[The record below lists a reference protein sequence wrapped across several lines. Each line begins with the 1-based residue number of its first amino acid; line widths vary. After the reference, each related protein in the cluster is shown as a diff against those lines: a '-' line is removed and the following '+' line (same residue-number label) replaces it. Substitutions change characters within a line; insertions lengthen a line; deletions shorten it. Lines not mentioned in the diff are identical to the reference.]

1 MADWKYGLEMTTRHS
16 NFTYFATLMLG
27 FSAPEAMAQA
37 VDPVVRVEFTDS
49 TLAGLAPTKR
59 VAITNVIISF
69 QASVGAKKEAGSGM
83 FSDKSESTS
92 TLGLAD
98 MDAEMEDAIAAEAYR
113 HLKEDLI
120 AAGYE
125 VVPEAEI
132 AADASYREI
141 ISKAG
146 FVNHSKSANAMGDA
160 ILVSPAGL
168 TPYMPYTMEGS
179 AFQSGVKSYL
189 GWGAGWGKPATP
201 GGYSLM
207 TAATYWKLP
216 GLEVQMAKSLNA
228 HVVKAF
234 YVVTLGQASVKSSAS
249 SNGLRDSGEGSTTVV
264 AQSGLLPD
272 QTRVSFRSPTG
283 NAKWQK
289 VAFNKPA
296 PAKDGDVVVHLA
308 EPMLGNKNLFEVD
321 TSGRQR
327 GILLHGVG
335 DFKFTST
342 ATIVDPAAYKAETDA
357 MIATASRSMV
367 ALFRR

>member
-1 MADWKYGLEMTTRHS
+1 MVIRVSGTKLFVALALLVHAPI
-16 NFTYFATLMLG
+16 ATAQ
-27 FSAPEAMAQA
+27 SAEPT
-37 VDPVVRVEFTDS
+37 VRVDFSDS

-59 VAITNVIISF
+59 VAISSVIVSF

-83 FSDKSESTS
+83 FADKSESTS
-92 TLGLAD
+92 TLGLVD
-98 MDAEMEDAIAAEAYR
+98 MDSEMQDAIAAEAYR
-113 HLKEDLI
+113 SLKADLT
-120 AAGYE
+120 AAGFE
-125 VVPEAEI
+125 IVPEAEVK
-132 AADASYREI
+132 ADASYRELI
-141 ISKAG
+141 GKAG
-146 FVNHSKSANAMGDA
+146 FVNHSKSANALGDA
-160 ILVSPAGL
+160 ILVSPSGL

-234 YVVTLGQASVKSSAS
+234 YIVTLGQTSVKSSAS
-249 SNGLRDSGEGSTTVV
+249 SIGSRESGEGSTVVV

-272 QTRVSFRSPTG
+272 QTRISFRSPTG

-289 VAFNKPA
+289 VAFNRPA

-308 EPMLGNKNLFEVD
+308 EPMLGSKSLFAVD

-327 GILLHGVG
+327 GMLLYGVG

-342 ATIVDPAAYKAETDA
+342 ATITNPAAYRAEMDT
-357 MIATASRSMV
+357 MIATATRSMV
-367 ALFRR
+367 ATLRR